1 MFQALVVTL
10 REGVEAALIVGITL
24 VYLEKIG
31 RADLRRIVYAALVTA
46 LLASV
51 AGAVALSFL
60 PITQDQLEGWIM
72 LAAAVLVVGMIVFM
86 MRTARKLKGEIES
99 RVGALARAGS
109 RWGLFSFGFLRVF
122 REGLETEVILQGVSL
137 NSTELRSFLGTLLGV
152 ALAVV
157 FGVMFVKGS
166 VRIDLRRFFR
176 VTTIILL
183 FVAAQLVITGLH
195 ELSETGV
202 IRSSKQEM
210 ALVGPIVRNDYF
222 FPVTML
228 ALVVLMVLLEYARR
242 RPQAA
247 PATSKAEER
256 KMQWTARRERFWS
269 LMVCAT
275 AFIFILMVTAEFVY
289 VRSTEALSPA
299 TEVVFD
305 KDGHAVISVRDL
317 SEGELRRYSA
327 NVSMA
332 GGPRNGEKVRFLLY
346 RKPDGK
352 VATIFDAC
360 QICGGVGFYKGAQG
374 VICKNCAAPVNPQS
388 VGQPGGCNPIP
399 LRSTAAADGASIV
412 ISITDLAAQAGQFSH

>member
-31 RADLRRIVYAALVTA
+31 RPELRRVVYIALVAAL
-46 LLASV
+46 LGSV
-51 AGAVALSFL
+51 GGAVALSYL
-60 PITQDQLEGWIM
+60 PVTQDQLEGWIM
-72 LAAAVLVVGMIVFM
+72 LVAAVLVIGMIIFM
-86 MRTARKLKGEIES
+86 MRTARRLKGEIES
-99 RVGALARAGS
+99 KVGSLAGTGS
-109 RWGLFSFGFLRVF
+109 RWGLFSFVFLMVF
-122 REGLETEVILQGVSL
+122 REGLETVVILQGVSL
-137 NSTELRSFLGTLLGV
+137 NSTELLSFLGTLLGV

-183 FVAAQLVITGLH
+183 FVAAQLIITGFH

-202 IRSSKQEM
+202 IRSNKQEM

-228 ALVVLMVLLEYARR
+228 ALVALMILLEYARR
-242 RPQAA
+242 RPQTVAA
-247 PATSKAEER
+247 ASKAEER
-256 KMQWTARRERFWS
+256 KMEWTARRERFWS
-269 LMVCAT
+269 VMVCST
-275 AFIFILMVTAEFVY
+275 AFVFILMVTAEFVY
-289 VRSTEALSPA
+289 VKSTEALSPA
-299 TEVVFD
+299 TEITFD
-305 KDGHAVISVRDL
+305 KEGLPVIAARDL
-317 SEGELRRYSA
+317 AEGDLRRYSA
-327 NVSMA
+327 DV
-332 GGPRNGEKVRFLLY
+332 NGVKVRFLLY

-360 QICGGVGFYKGAQG
+360 QICGGAGFYKGAQG
-374 VICKNCAAPVNPQS
+374 VICKNCAAPLNSQS

-399 LRSTAAADGASIV
+399 LRSTAGADGDSIV
-412 ISITDLAAQAGQFSH
+412 IRITDLAAQAGQFSH

>member
-99 RVGALARAGS
+99 RVGALASAGS
-109 RWGLFSFGFLRVF
+109 RWGLFSFVFLMVF
-122 REGLETEVILQGVSL
+122 REGLETVVILQGVSL